1 MALITPHLPFFLS
14 SFHCREPFP
23 AYQHISAP
31 SDQRET
37 EREGDAE
44 ITPRLRPSL
53 QESFGWLHLKD
64 HYAQNSGW
72 LTTNPL
78 RLKPLWNLRAQC
90 LNLVLLDRQVRLLR
104 GGPAV
109 YEVMRLKGKF
119 IPFKNRII
127 RIQNNKAEEVTQ
139 KAGWVSQMLLALL
152 EHCVNNHISLIEIQ

>member
-1 MALITPHLPFFLS
+1 MALITPHPPFFLS
-14 SFHCREPFP
+14 SFLCHEPFP
-23 AYQHISAP
+23 AYQHISAQ

-37 EREGDAE
+37 ERERESERDAE

-72 LTTNPL
+72 LSTNPL
-78 RLKPLWNLRAQC
+78 RLKPLWTLRAQC
-90 LNLVLLDRQVRLLR
+90 LNPVLLDRQVRLLR

-109 YEVMRLKGKF
+109 YEAVRLKGEF

-127 RIQNNKAEEVTQ
+127 RIQNDMAEHRRL
-139 KAGWVSQMLLALL
+139 GG
-152 EHCVNNHISLIEIQ
+152 CVRCCLYCWSIV